1 MTEKER
7 AESERE
13 YLNELRHNHE
23 SNKPIRIKVMQ
34 GGKCVAV
41 TELSEWLEDNQ
52 IEQTFG
58 IEMKAEIIC
67 SILYTG
73 KYDGGGGAAAEYQ
86 LIRL

>member
-73 KYDGGGGAAAEYQ
+73 KYDGGGGATAEYQ

>member
-1 MTEKER
+1 MTDKER

-13 YLNELRHNHE
+13 YLNELRDNHE

-34 GGKCVAV
+34 NGRCISI

-52 IEQTFG
+52 IEQNFG

-67 SILYTG
+67 SIVYTG